1 MQDHVRKSTPL
12 PFTVDTMNTLRVG
25 TAVVVGVFILLG
37 GMLLMTKSTNSQLRA
52 QVETLN
58 QQLQSADEDIHAI
71 STRSEN
77 CEKEVS

>member
-1 MQDHVRKSTPL
+1 MRLNTPL

-25 TAVVVGVFILLG
+25 TAVIVGVFILLG

-52 QVETLN
+52 QVATLN
-58 QQLQSADEDIHAI
+58 QQLKSADEDVHAI

>member
-1 MQDHVRKSTPL
+1 MRLNTPF

-52 QVETLN
+52 QVATLN
-58 QQLQSADEDIHAI
+58 QQLKSADEDIHAI

>member
-1 MQDHVRKSTPL
+1 M
-12 PFTVDTMNTLRVG
+12 
-25 TAVVVGVFILLG
+25 VVGVFILLG